1 MAISAIYYPLPKAAD
16 KQHVC
21 EKHFKLGPDS
31 QRLMPSKPAKNLSS
45 ALLLFCNF

>member
-1 MAISAIYYPLPKAAD
+1 MAISAIYPLLKAAD